1 MKFVFSI
8 ILSFCIFGTSISAQ
22 NDAKAKSVLDKVSQ
36 FYKNQKSISADFSL
50 NIKNADAG
58 INETQKG
65 SLVLQGESYKITT
78 SQIVRVCNGSTIW
91 THFIEDEEIQITDY
105 DPEEEE
111 MTPAKLFTI
120 YEEGYSYSYVEKKE
134 GNDIID
140 LIPEDTD
147 SPYFKIRLSVNA
159 SNYIESAT
167 VFSRNGTV
175 MMYKINDMQVNKAI
189 DGGNTFEYNTTH
201 VCGDCEVVDL
211 RF

>member
-8 ILSFCIFGTSISAQ
+8 ILSVCIFGTSIHAQ

-50 NIKNADAG
+50 NIKNDDAD
-58 INETQKG
+58 INETQSG
-65 SLVLQGESYKITT
+65 ALILQGESYKITT
-78 SQIVRVCNGSTIW
+78 DQIVRVCNGSSIW
-91 THFIEDEEIQITDY
+91 THFIDDEEIQITDY

-120 YEEGYSYSYVEKKE
+120 YEEGYTYSYVENTG

-140 LIPEDTD
+140 LIPDDTD
-147 SPYFKIRLSVNA
+147 SPYFKIRLSVNS
-159 SNYIESAT
+159 SNYIESAM
-167 VFSRNGTV
+167 VFSNNGTI
-175 MMYKINDMQVNKAI
+175 MTYNIIDMQVNKAASG
-189 DGGNTFEYNTTH
+189 DYVFEYDVSN